1 MFKSRRL
8 QSLTGNGM
16 SIEAMFIVGHC
27 TWAWAYLKKPRN
39 VWLTSHNKGR
49 GTFALWLKWKS
60 RPLSNNNI
68 YYCTNIARRVFVWY
82 GNNQNFLVFYAVFIC
97 SGYNN
102 KAGLHLNKQA
112 DGGTFLSS
120 LQFTCACLDGYKAC
134 RGRWQ
139 DDACMVHNMHTYN
152 ICICTM
158 MGTWWIISILR
169 LLTAVA
175 KWPSQQSKVKLL
187 TVNQT

>member
-16 SIEAMFIVGHC
+16 SIEAMFIVGHS
-27 TWAWAYLKKPRN
+27 TWAHMEKPRN

-68 YYCTNIARRVFVWY
+68 YYWTNIARRAFVWY
-82 GNNQNFLVFYAVFIC
+82 GNYQNVLVFHAVFMC
-97 SGYNN
+97 RGYTCFHVDTTTRP
-102 KAGLHLNKQA
+102 AAEPMMHLKKQK

-120 LQFTCACLDGYKAC
+120 LQFTYACLDGYKAC

-152 ICICTM
+152 ICICT
-158 MGTWWIISILR
+158 IR
-169 LLTAVA
+169 
-175 KWPSQQSKVKLL
+175 
-187 TVNQT
+187 

>member
-1 MFKSRRL
+1 
-8 QSLTGNGM
+8 M

-68 YYCTNIARRVFVWY
+68 YYWTNIARRAFVWY
-82 GNNQNFLVFYAVFIC
+82 GNYQNVLVFHAVFMC
-97 SGYNN
+97 RGYTCFHVDTTTRP
-102 KAGLHLNKQA
+102 AAEPMMHLKKQK

-120 LQFTCACLDGYKAC
+120 LQFTYACLDGYKAC

-169 LLTAVA
+169 LLTAAA
-175 KWPSQQSKVKLL
+175 KWPSQQSKVKML